1 MNQVKQLLN
10 EQRIVQRT
18 FIQRQIQIKNID
30 KWNDAKTTDFVKK
43 KENKQEASQ
52 NDNHSSVTIVE
63 TKSDLLESES
73 MIEEQTATINE

>member
-43 KENKQEASQ
+43 KENKQKASQ

-73 MIEEQTATINE
+73 VIEEQTATINE